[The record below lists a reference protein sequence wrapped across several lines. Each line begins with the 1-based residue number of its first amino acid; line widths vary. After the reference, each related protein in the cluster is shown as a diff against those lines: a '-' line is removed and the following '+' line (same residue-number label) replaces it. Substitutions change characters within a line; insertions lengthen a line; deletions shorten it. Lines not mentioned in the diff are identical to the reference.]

1 VFDRLGQFKLPYH
14 LLINCPPFRLQHRP
28 FQLQYQVNE
37 AASLYHTKRT
47 NMKTILITGAST
59 GLGKATAKLF
69 QAKGWNVI
77 ATMRSPEK
85 ETELQQLE
93 NITLLPLDVT
103 ISEQVQQ
110 TVKAALA
117 SGDIDVVFNNAG
129 YGLIGPIESHT
140 EEQIRSQFDTNFFGT
155 LAVIRAFIP
164 YFRKRNKGLFIN
176 TTSLCGLV
184 SNPQSAIYNASKW
197 ALQGLAESLSYDLA
211 QFNIGIKNVAP
222 GGIKSDFM
230 KAMQVTEDEGYAATL
245 AKMNEGFTDGT
256 LMEFTEAEQIAEVVY
271 QAATD
276 EKDQLTYPAG
286 NDAVRLYAKR
296 LAEGPEAYR
305 IGLSKYLNLQ
315 SPYPQA

>member
-1 VFDRLGQFKLPYH
+1 
-14 LLINCPPFRLQHRP
+14 
-28 FQLQYQVNE
+28 
-37 AASLYHTKRT
+37 
-47 NMKTILITGAST
+47 MKTILITGAST

-69 QAKGWNVI
+69 QAKGWKVI
-77 ATMRSPEK
+77 ATMRSSEK
-85 ETELQQLE
+85 ETDLNKLK

-103 ISEQVQQ
+103 NSQQVEQ
-110 TVKAALA
+110 TSKAALEL
-117 SGDIDVVFNNAG
+117 GDIDVVFNNAG
-129 YGLIGPIESHT
+129 YGLIGPVESHSD
-140 EEQIRSQFDTNFFGT
+140 EQIRAQFDTNFFGT
-155 LAVIRAFIP
+155 LSVIRAFIP
-164 YFRKRNKGLFIN
+164 YFRQRNKGLFIN

-230 KAMQVTEDEGYAATL
+230 KAMQVTEDKAYESTMARMT
-245 AKMNEGFTDGT
+245 EGFNDGT
-256 LMEFTEAEQIAEVVY
+256 LMEFTEAEEIAKVVY

-286 NDAVRLYAKR
+286 NDAIRLYAKR

-305 IGLSKYLNLQ
+305 INLTNYLNLE
-315 SPYPQA
+315 SPYPQI

>member
-1 VFDRLGQFKLPYH
+1 
-14 LLINCPPFRLQHRP
+14 
-28 FQLQYQVNE
+28 
-37 AASLYHTKRT
+37 
-47 NMKTILITGAST
+47 MKTILITGAST

-69 QAKGWNVI
+69 QANGWRVI
-77 ATMRSPEK
+77 ATMRTPEK
-85 ETELQQLE
+85 ETELNQLS
-93 NITLLPLDVT
+93 NIQLLPMDIT
-103 ISEQVQQ
+103 KSEQVNQ
-110 TVKAALA
+110 TIKAALEL
-117 SGDIDVVFNNAG
+117 GDIDVVFNNAG

-140 EEQIRSQFDTNFFGT
+140 EEQIRAQFDTNFFGT
-155 LAVIRAFIP
+155 LTVIRAFIP
-164 YFRKRNKGLFIN
+164 YFRERNQGLFIN

-230 KAMQVTEDEGYAATL
+230 KAMQVTEDKAYAATL
-245 AKMNEGFTDGT
+245 AKMNEGFSDGT
-256 LMEFTEAEQIAEVVY
+256 LMEFTEAEHIAEVVY

-286 NDAVRLYAKR
+286 NDALRLYAKR

-305 IGLSKYLNLQ
+305 IGLTKYLNLP